1 MTPVATSDVDFLD
14 EIKNAKGLGEKVMTI
29 LFNDNL
35 VTYEEALSRGAKG
48 MVELVGIGPKKAEAL
63 VELAEN
69 IKERVAAEILE
80 TAAREAE
87 AKAAKKANDT
97 AEEEQKVIDEPEES
111 TSSSEIDEPEDDD
124 EEILIQNLSGVSQEL
139 LDLLETNGF
148 ETVAE
153 LSVTPLDE
161 LIAIDGIEED
171 SGKDILEK
179 VKQQLGNAGNV

>member
-1 MTPVATSDVDFLD
+1 MA
-14 EIKNAKGLGEKVMTI
+14 
-29 LFNDNL
+29 
-35 VTYEEALSRGAKG
+35 
-48 MVELVGIGPKKAEAL
+48 GIGPKKAEAL

-69 IKERVAAEILE
+69 IKERVKAEILE
-80 TAAREAE
+80 TAVREAE
-87 AKAAKKANDT
+87 AREAKEANDDT
-97 AEEEQKVIDEPEES
+97 AEEEKKAVDEPKES
-111 TSSSEIDEPEDDD
+111 TSSNEIEIDEPEDDD

>member
-1 MTPVATSDVDFLD
+1 
-14 EIKNAKGLGEKVMTI
+14 MTI

-35 VTYEEALSRGAKG
+35 VTYEEALSRGVKG
-48 MVELVGIGPKKAEAL
+48 MVRLAGIGPKKAEAL

-87 AKAAKKANDT
+87 ARETKEANKADDDT
-97 AEEEQKVIDEPEES
+97 AEEEQKAI
-111 TSSSEIDEPEDDD
+111 IEPEDVD